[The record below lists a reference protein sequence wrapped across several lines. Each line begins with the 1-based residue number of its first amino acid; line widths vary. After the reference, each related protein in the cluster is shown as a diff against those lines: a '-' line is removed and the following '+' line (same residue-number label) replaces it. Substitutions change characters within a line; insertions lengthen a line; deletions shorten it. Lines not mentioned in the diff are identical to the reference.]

1 MTNFKAKT
9 SNLQGNPKI
18 MSGRYRASKMRIYNL
33 KFKNLIL
40 IVSISYLVFSVFNL
54 VDAQSSPQF
63 LVSWQAESYAPSWY
77 QGKILAIN
85 GTPIEISFELIDN
98 GKIADLSKT
107 KVRWYV
113 NDKLVKNE
121 NDGLG
126 IKSLKITVPDYA
138 GQETEIRIA
147 VVDYKGGETLDKVIT
162 IPVVNPEAVINA
174 PYPDRK
180 ISTGP
185 SIFQAIPF
193 FFNTKNLTNLLIEW
207 SANEQKTEGLTG
219 NPYLLNLNIGP
230 ETPKDTEIKI
240 SVLVKSLLNQ
250 LEFANKSIQLQIK

>member
-1 MTNFKAKT
+1 MTNFKTKT
-9 SNLQGNPKI
+9 SNFQGNPKI
-18 MSGRYRASKMRIYNL
+18 MPGRYKASKMRIYNL
-33 KFKNLIL
+33 KFKNLVL
-40 IVSISYLVFSVFNL
+40 IVSISYLVFSVFYL
-54 VDAQSSPQF
+54 VDAQTSPQF
-63 LVSWQAESYAPSWY
+63 LISWQAQNYAPSWY

-98 GKIADLSKT
+98 AKIADLSKT

-113 NDKLVKNE
+113 NDKLIKNE

-126 IKSLKITVPDYA
+126 IKSLKIITSDYA

-147 VVDYKGGETLDKVIT
+147 VVDYKGGETLDEIVT

-180 ISTGP
+180 IGTGT
-185 SIFQAIPF
+185 SIFQVIPF
-193 FFNTKNLTNLLIEW
+193 FFNAKNLIGLSVDW

-230 ETPKDTEIKI
+230 ETPKGTEIKV
-240 SVLVKSLLNQ
+240 SALVKNLLNQ
-250 LEFANKSIQLQIK
+250 LEFASKSIQLQIK

>member
-1 MTNFKAKT
+1 MKDYT
-9 SNLQGNPKI
+9 S
-18 MSGRYRASKMRIYNL
+18 
-33 KFKNLIL
+33 KFKI
-40 IVSISYLVFSVFNL
+40 LVFLFSIFYFLFSIFAN
-54 VDAQSSPQF
+54 AQTSPQF
-63 LVSWQAESYAPSWY
+63 LISWQADGYAPSWY

-98 GKIADLSKT
+98 GKLADLSKT

-113 NDKLVKNE
+113 NDKLIKNE

-126 IKSLKITVPDYA
+126 IKSFKITAPDYA

-147 VVDYKGGETLDKVIT
+147 VVDYKAGETLDEIVT

-180 ISTGP
+180 IGTGP
-185 SIFQAIPF
+185 SIFQVIPF
-193 FFNTKNLTNLLIEW
+193 FFNVKNLIGLSVDW

-230 ETPKDTEIKI
+230 ETPKGTEIKI
-240 SVLVKSLLNQ
+240 SALVKNFLKE
-250 LEFANKSIQLQIK
+250 LEFVSKSIQLQIK